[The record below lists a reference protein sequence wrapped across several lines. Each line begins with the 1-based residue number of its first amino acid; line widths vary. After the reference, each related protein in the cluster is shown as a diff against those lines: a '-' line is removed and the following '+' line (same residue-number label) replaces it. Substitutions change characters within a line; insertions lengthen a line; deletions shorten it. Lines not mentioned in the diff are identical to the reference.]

1 VVDFGGDLEALDKE
15 SLNHKAPAHPQS
27 SHEIDDL
34 IRLQINFPIR
44 KVQNALKKKPWKL
57 PLDHKAPQSTRKPAR
72 DRQSDKSL
80 A

>member
-44 KVQNALKKKPWKL
+44 KVQMPSRRNLGSSRWTTKP
-57 PLDHKAPQSTRKPAR
+57 PSQHESPPAIDNLIR
-72 DRQSDKSL
+72 V
-80 A
+80 